1 MQRVSRRFAFVDPT
15 VVRLHVE
22 WNPLS
27 TRGHAFKPARTA
39 VSPPSCQAWPGYRAA
54 RRGPAVGPP
63 GRRVLSLAAPSPSRQ
78 VVASLSSR
86 CSAGRRAARPCYKG
100 RLCSQN
106 APFDE
111 IVWIRLGHS
120 GLARRASCKTPG
132 QSRALEP
139 CEKEGALHPYY
150 LGVTC
155 ISPAQ
160 TDEIVWISGRRAA
173 CAGDRA
179 ACAGNRGRL
188 RGRPRPVR
196 GLRMPAVPKRTAAR
210 GRPAVRKRV
219 VLSASIARTGT
230 AVALARE
237 VKADFRLVGCLRPRN
252 GLQLGIRSAFRIFR
266 GTKMGFGC
274 RPCLG

>member
-1 MQRVSRRFAFVDPT
+1 MRRVSRRFAFVDANGCASACGMGFA
-15 VVRLHVE
+15 VDKR
-22 WNPLS
+22 
-27 TRGHAFKPARTA
+27 HAFNSARTA
-39 VSPPSCQAWPGYRAA
+39 V
-54 RRGPAVGPP
+54 
-63 GRRVLSLAAPSPSRQ
+63 LSPSRQ
-78 VVASLSSR
+78 VIASLSSR

-160 TDEIVWISGRRAA
+160 MDEIVWISGRRAA

-188 RGRPRPVR
+188 RGRPRPVC
-196 GLRMPAVPKRTAAR
+196 GLRVPAVPKRTAAR
-210 GRPAVRKRV
+210 GRPAVRKLV

>member
-22 WNPLS
+22 WDSPS
-27 TRGHAFKPARTA
+27 TRGTPSSRHEPPFCRRA
-39 VSPPSCQAWPGYRAA
+39 V
-54 RRGPAVGPP
+54 RRGPAIEPP
-63 GRRVLSLAAPSPSRQ
+63 GRRMLSLAAPSPSRR
-78 VVASLSSR
+78 VVASLSSC
-86 CSAGRRAARPCYKG
+86 CSAGRRAARPYYKG

-111 IVWIRLGHS
+111 IAWIRLGHS

-179 ACAGNRGRL
+179 ACAGGQGRF
-188 RGRPRPVR
+188 PAR
-196 GLRMPAVPKRTAAR
+196 GLLAVPKRFATWDSQ
-210 GRPAVRKRV
+210 RV
-219 VLSASIARTGT
+219 SYIPWNQDG
-230 AVALARE
+230 
-237 VKADFRLVGCLRPRN
+237 FRMPP
-252 GLQLGIRSAFRIFR
+252 
-266 GTKMGFGC
+266 MFGVE
-274 RPCLG
+274 

>member
-22 WNPLS
+22 WDSPS
-27 TRGHAFKPARTA
+27 TKGTPSSRHEPPFCHRA
-39 VSPPSCQAWPGYRAA
+39 V
-54 RRGPAVGPP
+54 RRGPAIEPP
-63 GRRVLSLAAPSPSRQ
+63 GRRMLSLAAPSPSRR
-78 VVASLSSR
+78 VVASLSSC
-86 CSAGRRAARPCYKG
+86 CSAGCRAARPYYKG

-111 IVWIRLGHS
+111 IAWIRLGHS

-139 CEKEGALHPYY
+139 CEKEGVLRPYY

-160 TDEIVWISGRRAA
+160 TDEIVWIFGR
-173 CAGDRA
+173 RA

-188 RGRPRPVR
+188 LGRSRLISSSWAACGPE
-196 GLRMPAVPKRTAAR
+196 AVCNLGFAAR
-210 GRPAVRKRV
+210 FVYSVEPRWVSDAAHVWGRM
-219 VLSASIARTGT
+219 I
-230 AVALARE
+230 
-237 VKADFRLVGCLRPRN
+237 GCLFNNEPK
-252 GLQLGIRSAFRIFR
+252 GPS
-266 GTKMGFGC
+266 
-274 RPCLG
+274 

>member
-1 MQRVSRRFAFVDPT
+1 MQCVSRRFAFVDPT

-22 WNPLS
+22 WDSPS
-27 TRGHAFKPARTA
+27 TRGTPSSRHEPPFCHRA
-39 VSPPSCQAWPGYRAA
+39 V

-63 GRRVLSLAAPSPSRQ
+63 GRRVLSLAAPSPSCQ

-86 CSAGRRAARPCYKG
+86 CSAGRRAARPYYKG

-111 IVWIRLGHS
+111 IAWICLGHS

-173 CAGDRA
+173 CAG
-179 ACAGNRGRL
+179 NQGRL
-188 RGRPRPVR
+188 LGRSRPIR
-196 GLRMPAVPKRTAAR
+196 GLRVPAVPKRTAAR
-210 GRPAVRKRV
+210 RRPAVRKLV

-237 VKADFRLVGCLRPRN
+237 VKADFQLVGCLWSRS

>member
-1 MQRVSRRFAFVDPT
+1 MQAASGWAPLSHAARFAPVCICGSNGCASACGMGFAVDK
-15 VVRLHVE
+15 
-22 WNPLS
+22 
-27 TRGHAFKPARTA
+27 GHAFKSARTA
-39 VSPPSCQAWPGYRAA
+39 VLSPSRQA
-54 RRGPAVGPP
+54 AVGPP
-63 GRRVLSLAAPSPSRQ
+63 GRRVLSLAAPSPSCQ

-86 CSAGRRAARPCYKG
+86 CSAGRRAARPYYKG

-111 IVWIRLGHS
+111 IAWIRLGHS

-173 CAGDRA
+173 CAGNQGCLLGRSRLISSSWA
-179 ACAGNRGRL
+179 ACG
-188 RGRPRPVR
+188 PE
-196 GLRMPAVPKRTAAR
+196 AVCNLGFAAR
-210 GRPAVRKRV
+210 FVYSVEPRWVSDAAHVWGRM
-219 VLSASIARTGT
+219 I
-230 AVALARE
+230 
-237 VKADFRLVGCLRPRN
+237 GCLFNNEPK
-252 GLQLGIRSAFRIFR
+252 GPS
-266 GTKMGFGC
+266 
-274 RPCLG
+274 

>member
-1 MQRVSRRFAFVDPT
+1 M
-15 VVRLHVE
+15 
-22 WNPLS
+22 
-27 TRGHAFKPARTA
+27 
-39 VSPPSCQAWPGYRAA
+39 
-54 RRGPAVGPP
+54 
-63 GRRVLSLAAPSPSRQ
+63 LSLAAPSPSCQ

-86 CSAGRRAARPCYKG
+86 CSAGRRAARPYYKG

-111 IVWIRLGHS
+111 IAWIRLGHS
-120 GLARRASCKTPG
+120 GLACKVACKTPV

-188 RGRPRPVR
+188 RGRSRPIR
-196 GLRMPAVPKRTAAR
+196 GLRVPAVPKRTAAR
-210 GRPAVRKRV
+210 GRPAVRERV
-219 VLSASIARTGT
+219 VLSVSIARTGT
-230 AVALARE
+230 AVALALE
-237 VKADFRLVGCLRPRN
+237 VKADFQLVGCLWSRS